1 MTSIYKCR
9 LRIFA
14 AVATVGLCFTATD
27 TVAADNE
34 LVIVTSFAADQ
45 TAVFKQAFNK
55 DHPDI
60 DLNIINKGTSA
71 GVQYLQETAGNN
83 KTDLFWASSPDAF
96 EVLKVNN
103 LLEKYVPAVKKTA
116 SEINGFQIDD
126 PDGYFLGF
134 ALSGYGF
141 MWNTSYMKAYKLPDP
156 KTWDDLTKPIYFQ
169 HLGISAPS
177 RSGTTHLEIE
187 TILQGQGWE
196 KGWETV
202 KEIAGNAKLITNRSF
217 GVPEGVDS
225 GEFGIGIV
233 IDYFGFTSKAA
244 GFPVKFQYPE
254 GTTLVPATI
263 GVVAN
268 APHAK
273 AAHTFVDFV
282 LSEKGQELLFNP
294 KVMRLPVDKD
304 AYKNAPE
311 GIPDPFKG
319 EIKAGVHFD
328 SDLSQGRYNVVNS
341 LYDVMITYRFGELQ
355 AAIKAIDEAEAA
367 MKNKPNDE
375 AQKLVSQAKALVY
388 SVPITA
394 KQASAPDFSGIF
406 KAKRKKAEDKITG
419 RQAEVEKDWDGK
431 SVENYSKAKDLAQKA
446 KAML

>member
-1 MTSIYKCR
+1 MTSIYKRR

-14 AVATVGLCFTATD
+14 AVATAGICFTVAD
-27 TVAADNE
+27 AVAADND

-45 TAVFKQAFNK
+45 TAVFKQAFK
-55 DHPDI
+55 KEHPDI
-60 DLNIINKGTSA
+60 NLDVINKGTSA

-83 KTDLFWASSPDAF
+83 KTDIFWASSPDAF
-96 EVLKVNN
+96 EVLKANN
-103 LLEKYVPAVKKTA
+103 LLEKYVPATKKTA
-116 SEINGFQIDD
+116 SEINGYQIDD

-141 MWNTSYMKAYKLPDP
+141 MWNTSYMTSYKLPDP
-156 KTWDDLTKPIYFQ
+156 NTWEDLTKPIYFQ

-187 TILQGQGWE
+187 TILQGQGWD

-244 GFPVKFQYPE
+244 GFPVKFKYPE

-294 KVMRLPVDKD
+294 KVMRLPVAED

-311 GIPDPFKG
+311 GIPNPFKG

-328 SDLSQGRYNVVNS
+328 SNLSQGRYNVVNS
-341 LYDVMITYRFGELQ
+341 LYDVMITYRFSELQ
-355 AAIKAIDEAEAA
+355 AAVKAIDEAEAA
-367 MKNKPNDE
+367 VEKSPNDE
-375 AQKLVSQAKALVY
+375 AKKLISQAKALVY
-388 SVPITA
+388 NVPITE
-394 KQASAPDFSGIF
+394 KQASAPDFSAIF
-406 KAKRKKAEDKITG
+406 KVKRKKAEDKVEG